1 MNNRIDTQNVI
12 ECALKAV
19 GATAAV
25 VLTLEAVRHRRILLT
40 AGFAGVG
47 YALYNQFVQRPT
59 QRRTPAVPEG
69 AATFK
74 HDDAEHVTQ
83 QPLDEIDEA
92 MMESFPA
99 SDPPASYRR
108 A

>member
-1 MNNRIDTQNVI
+1 MNNKIDTRDVMD
-12 ECALKAV
+12 CALKAV

-40 AGFAGVG
+40 SAFVGIG
-47 YALYNQFVQRPT
+47 YALYTQFTHRAMKHSPA
-59 QRRTPAVPEG
+59 AVPDG
-69 AATFK
+69 AASFK
-74 HDDAEHVTQ
+74 HDDAEIITQ